1 MSNQVAFEVTRELE
15 AFVIQEA
22 KYADEGQ
29 YQAWYELWADDAV
42 YWVPL
47 KDGDDPA
54 HKASHLYDNYSRLTT
69 RIKQLNTGNRF
80 SQVPISGMR
89 RVISNYEFFN
99 DSDGKLR
106 VEANFYLPEYSIQ
119 STHDFRIWSG
129 RYTYIVSRNGDSF
142 KIHSKKVALVNALE
156 PIPTLAFLI

>member
-22 KYADEGQ
+22 RYADEGQ
-29 YQAWYELWADDAV
+29 YQAWYDLWAEDAV

-47 KDGDDPA
+47 KDGNDPA

-99 DSDGKLR
+99 DTDDKFR

-119 STHDFRIWSG
+119 STHNFRIWSG
-129 RYTYIVSRNGDSF
+129 RYTYVLSRKGNGF
-142 KIHSKKVALVNALE
+142 QIHSKKIVLVNAEE
-156 PIPTLAFLI
+156 PISTLSFLI